1 MTLKNACTFALS
13 LIVLGTIGLGE
24 TQENES
30 SDDSPVAVS
39 SDDVSSEETKLWG
52 RVVIDP
58 DSTADLGADE
68 YELDAAAITGDT
80 LVVTVSYGGGCE
92 DHFFALD
99 ASAAFAESDPVQLMV
114 ALAHNANGDACQRWV
129 TQDYCFNLAPLKAR
143 YQAEYQ
149 QDAGTIVLQ
158 LKGAASELVYE
169 FAAAGGTTAV
179 ENVSWGQCKNHSGR
193 GPVELQQ

>member
-1 MTLKNACTFALS
+1 MSLKNARALAVS

-30 SDDSPVAVS
+30 SDDSPVAIS
-39 SDDVSSEETKLWG
+39 SDDVSAEETKLWG
-52 RVVIDP
+52 RVVTDP
-58 DSTADLGADE
+58 DSTADLGGDE
-68 YELDAAAITGDT
+68 YELDAAAIMGDT

-92 DHFFALD
+92 EHLFALD
-99 ASAAFAESDPVQLMV
+99 ASAAFAESDPVQLAT

-129 TQDYCFNLAPLKAR
+129 TQDYCFDLAPLKAR

-149 QDAGTIVLQ
+149 QAAGIIVLL

-169 FAAAGGTTAV
+169 FTAADETTSV
-179 ENVSWGQCKNHSGR
+179 ENVSWAQCKKYIN
-193 GPVELQQ
+193 EW

>member
-1 MTLKNACTFALS
+1 MSLKNACALAVS

-30 SDDSPVAVS
+30 SDDSPVAIS
-39 SDDVSSEETKLWG
+39 SDDVSAEETKLWG
-52 RVVIDP
+52 RVVTDP
-58 DSTADLGADE
+58 DSTADLGGDE
-68 YELDAAAITGDT
+68 YELDAAAIMGDT

-92 DHFFALD
+92 EHLFALD
-99 ASAAFAESDPVQLMV
+99 ASAAFAESDPVQLAT

-149 QDAGTIVLQ
+149 QAAGIIVLL

-169 FAAAGGTTAV
+169 FTAADETTAV
-179 ENVSWGQCKNHSGR
+179 ENVSWAQCKKYIN
-193 GPVELQQ
+193 EW

>member
-1 MTLKNACTFALS
+1 MTLKNACTFAVS
-13 LIVLGTIGLGE
+13 LIALGTIGLGE
-24 TQENES
+24 AQENES

-58 DSTADLGADE
+58 DSTAALGADE

-92 DHFFALD
+92 DHLFALD

-143 YQAEYQ
+143 YQEEYQ

-158 LKGAASELVYE
+158 LEGAASELVYE
-169 FAAAGGTTAV
+169 FAAASGTTAV
-179 ENVSWGQCKNHSGR
+179 ENVSWGKCKNRVVGGR
-193 GPVELQQ
+193 

>member
-1 MTLKNACTFALS
+1 MNLRNACAFALG
-13 LIVLGTIGLGE
+13 LIVLGIIGLGE
-24 TQENES
+24 TQENEP
-30 SDDSPVAVS
+30 SDDSSVAVS
-39 SDDVSSEETKLWG
+39 SDDVGSEETKLWG
-52 RVVIDP
+52 QVVTDP
-58 DSTADLGADE
+58 DSTAELGADE

-129 TQDYCFNLAPLKAR
+129 TQDYLFDLAPLKTR
-143 YQAEYQ
+143 YQEEYQ
-149 QDAGTIVLQ
+149 QDAGAIVLQ

-169 FAAAGGTTAV
+169 FAAVGGTTSV
-179 ENVSWGQCKNHSGR
+179 ENVSWGQCKNHSS
-193 GPVELQQ
+193 EW

>member
-1 MTLKNACTFALS
+1 MTLKNACTFAVS

-24 TQENES
+24 AQENES

-52 RVVIDP
+52 RVVTDP

-68 YELDAAAITGDT
+68 YELNAAAITGDT

-129 TQDYCFNLAPLKAR
+129 TQDYLFNLAPLKAR
-143 YQAEYQ
+143 YQEEYQ
-149 QDAGTIVLQ
+149 QNAGTIVLQ
-158 LKGAASELVYE
+158 LEGAASELVYE
-169 FAAAGGTTAV
+169 FAAVGETTAV
-179 ENVSWGQCKNHSGR
+179 ENVSWGQCKNHSS
-193 GPVELQQ
+193 EW